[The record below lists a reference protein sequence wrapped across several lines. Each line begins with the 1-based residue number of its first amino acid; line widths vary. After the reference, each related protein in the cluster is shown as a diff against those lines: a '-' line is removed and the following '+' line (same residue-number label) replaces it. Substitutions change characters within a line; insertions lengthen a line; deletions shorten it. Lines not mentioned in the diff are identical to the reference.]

1 MFLPLVFF
9 GRVCI
14 HVSLNVVF
22 GRIHYQNYLCAVLC
36 CSVMSDSLWPHGLYP
51 TGLLCPWGFSRH
63 EYWSVLPCP
72 PPGDLPNPEIE
83 PRSPPLQVNSLLSE
97 PPEKPK
103 TIFVFFLIVY
113 WDIMTTN
120 SISLLVIAVFKF
132 SVCSWFCLYRLH
144 VF

>member
-1 MFLPLVFF
+1 MYKPK
-9 GRVCI
+9 
-14 HVSLNVVF
+14 SLKITLKEF
-22 GRIHYQNYLCAVLC
+22 
-36 CSVMSDSLWPHGLYP
+36 
-51 TGLLCPWGFSRH
+51 
-63 EYWSVLPCP
+63 WSGLPCP

-132 SVCSWFCLYRLH
+132 SVCS
-144 VF
+144 